1 MNKRVMKQ
9 QMITALIAGV
19 FSVLPITAVSAKETT
34 VGYQPAITFD
44 GNLNTERVCYFDGK
58 AYSLGSVIAVEG
70 ILLTCQP
77 EKSFETNGALKW
89 EQMKAKPE

>member
-1 MNKRVMKQ
+1 MKQ
-9 QMITALIAGV
+9 QVITALIAGV
-19 FSVLPITAVSAKETT
+19 LCVLPVTVVSAKETA
-34 VGYQPAITFD
+34 VGYQPAITLD
-44 GNLNTERVCYFDGK
+44 GTLKKERVCYFDDK
-58 AYSLGSVIAVEG
+58 AYSLGSVIVVEG